1 MTRIRRKAVTSM
13 SSITSVAPCFGNVSL
28 KSRECGFCLLFE
40 SCVAAEEGGVRVAN
54 GRDS

>member
-1 MTRIRRKAVTSM
+1 MTRIQRKTVMSIATVTS
-13 SSITSVAPCFGNVSL
+13 ITPCFGNVSP

-54 GRDS
+54 GGGK